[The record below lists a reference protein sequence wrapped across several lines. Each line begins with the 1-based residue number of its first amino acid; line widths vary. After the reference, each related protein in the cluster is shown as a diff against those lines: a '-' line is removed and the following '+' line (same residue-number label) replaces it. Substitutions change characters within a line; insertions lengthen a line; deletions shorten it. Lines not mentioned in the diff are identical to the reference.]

1 MEDRD
6 RGRERAGKGREG
18 KGAREEERRSWV
30 GDGEREHLQ
39 TRGLGVVY
47 TEIKIKA
54 VTVNQVGE
62 GTEIKYGRERD
73 TSVTGTGMVS
83 WSLAG
88 A

>member
-1 MEDRD
+1 MTE
-6 RGRERAGKGREG
+6 GEKEPGREG

-30 GDGEREHLQ
+30 GDGEREHLR

-83 WSLAG
+83 
-88 A
+88 